1 MIETYR
7 GVVYP
12 HQIDHMQHMNVQ
24 WYTARFDEATWHLM
38 SRVGITVTYMDENDK
53 GMAAVEQTTKYKAEV
68 KSGDLLVIKSKFLE
82 VKDKAVRFLHIM
94 YNPET
99 EQEVATS
106 ELVGVHIDTITR
118 KSCPFER
125 EMKESCRTLM
135 HATT

>member
-12 HQIDHMQHMNVQ
+12 SQLDHMGHMNVQ

-38 SRVGITVTYMDENDK
+38 SRVGITVTYMDENDR

-68 KSGDLLVIKSKFLE
+68 KSGDLLVIKSKLLE

-94 YNPET
+94 YNAET
-99 EQEVATS
+99 EQEVASS
-106 ELVGVHIDTITR
+106 ELVGVHIDTMTR
-118 KSCPFER
+118 KSCPFEP
-125 EMKESCRTLM
+125 EMKEKCRSLM
-135 HATT
+135 HATP